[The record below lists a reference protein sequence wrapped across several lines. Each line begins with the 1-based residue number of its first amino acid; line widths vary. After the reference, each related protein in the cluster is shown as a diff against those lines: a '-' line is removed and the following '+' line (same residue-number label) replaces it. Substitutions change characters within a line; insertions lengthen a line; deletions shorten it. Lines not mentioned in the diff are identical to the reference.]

1 MKELRYPP
9 SGASWPVL
17 GWPFYSTGDHDECR
31 VCSLRKKSI
40 KITENVS
47 CFLSDSRQCCYCMF
61 DLIKLAHWLRLPKFV
76 QLATPVTVC
85 AVRTSL
91 TWNEK
96 QTLFRKF
103 SASILQYGGSG
114 FRSLIWYSFVFLG
127 AARSRSLHVAPRS
140 TGDSRQKWIAITC
153 RVPRKHVHH
162 FIMLRGRQQIKTVSE
177 IRQGQKYT
185 VLSVLVAET

>member
-1 MKELRYPP
+1 MLTSHLHPALRLKKELRYPP

-17 GWPFYSTGDHDECR
+17 GWPFYNTGVTTTRH
-31 VCSLRKKSI
+31 VCSLRKSV

-47 CFLSDSRQCCYCMF
+47 CFRSDSRQCCYCTF
-61 DLIKLAHWLRLPKFV
+61 DLIKLTYRVRLPKFV

-85 AVRTSL
+85 AVRASP

-96 QTLFRKF
+96 LTLFRRF
-103 SASILQYGGSG
+103 SACILQYGGSG
-114 FRSLIWYSFVFLG
+114 FRSLIWYSFVLLG

-153 RVPRKHVHH
+153 RVPRKHANH
-162 FIMLRGRQQIKTVSE
+162 FNTLRGRRQQIKTVSE
-177 IRQGQKYT
+177 IRQG
-185 VLSVLVAET
+185 